1 MLAVKWRDS
10 MRNNKGITLVEVLVT
25 VAILSIVIVTAS
37 TFMTTSSRS
46 FARESADSDVQSEA
60 ELAVNQIEDLIIDV
74 NGGVSMTDDT
84 DKMELLLYHA
94 EDDSS
99 GVTVYKKRTVTWDKT
114 NGNIDCSEWNMVYD
128 SSVDDYVEDGAAVYA
143 GQLLAD
149 NVTNF
154 IVDLSDTVIKKGA
167 AKNGGDLTIVRSVS
181 IRVDCED
188 STGRADYATSPI
200 ITLRNRMMY
209 GNNAKEI
216 FNLTPVADTTFQL
229 YISNDTVDTAVPIID
244 RVTSVEKT
252 GVYHIFAMVNL
263 GSCINDLVDWEI
275 EEADSISMIDADGV
289 LSVAEYEP
297 NAYLTITARYKSN
310 PSKKATGVVK
320 VLGDSK
326 TLGVRIYTKS
336 LIPFNPKYGSYLT
349 EETKDSYTEE
359 ERARF
364 VYEWTVSEPE
374 RVEPFDND
382 KKDLELSIKK
392 EVGNYGK
399 YFTITLT
406 VTSPDT
412 GQSASDS
419 VTYRIDNEYITGGDN
434 YMMRGYEGQEDGYGG
449 LAWFSFKTPF
459 WTEDIKYEYY
469 FCNAEGEKI
478 SAYDDLLQYVKVKG
492 GHGSYWLT
500 FTRDLPPN
508 RTFYIKVIVHYR
520 NMFNYVDYNT
530 GTVFEDR
537 DLERIHEISAVQI
550 NGRVTHVQGANVINS
565 GFEFYYDL
573 VGYYALAWNNSFGLY
588 GGAPYAYSVEELV
601 YDAPEGVIVTCHPG
615 QTEAKQN
622 ELVWARATFECNDW
636 MMADHVNLKS
646 AKIKIYLKDYPEIYG
661 YETIIFD

>member
-1 MLAVKWRDS
+1 

-37 TFMTTSSRS
+37 AFMTTSSRS

-74 NGGVSMTDDT
+74 NGGVSMTDD
-84 DKMELLLYHA
+84 DAKMELLLYHA

-128 SSVDDYVEDGAAVYA
+128 TSVNDYVEDGAAVYDN
-143 GQLLAD
+143 QLLAD

-154 IVDLSDTVIKKGA
+154 IVDLSDTAIQKGA
-167 AKNGGDLTIVRSVS
+167 AKDGSDLTIIRSVS

-216 FNLTPVADTTFQL
+216 FDLTPVADTTFQL

-244 RVTSVEKT
+244 RVTSVEKK

-275 EEADSISMIDADGV
+275 EESDSLSVIDTEGV

-310 PSKKATGVVK
+310 PTKKATGVVK

-326 TLGVRIYTKS
+326 TLGVKITTSS
-336 LIPFNPKYGSYLT
+336 LLPFNPKYGSIVT
-349 EETKDSYTEE
+349 TDGYTEAE
-359 ERARF
+359 IARF
-364 VYEWTVSEPE
+364 NYKWTVSEPE
-374 RVEPFDND
+374 RVEAFADSTD
-382 KKDLELSIKK
+382 RLELNIKK
-392 EVGNYGK
+392 ETGNYGK

-419 VTYRIDNEYITGGDN
+419 VIYRIDNEYVTGGDN
-434 YMMRGYEGQEDGYGG
+434 HMMRGYEGGTEPGYGG
-449 LAWFSFKTPF
+449 LAWYTFNVPF
-459 WTEDIKYEYY
+459 DTNNVDFEYY
-469 FCNAEGEKI
+469 FCDEYGNRI
-478 SAYDDLLQYVKVKG
+478 SAYDNLLQYVKIHYFG
-492 GHGSYWLT
+492 DDTRGNAYWLT
-500 FTRDLPPN
+500 FTKDLPPE
-508 RTFYIKVIVHYR
+508 RTFYIKVRVTYHNTLHYVK
-520 NMFNYVDYNT
+520 NDKGDVL
-530 GTVFEDR
+530 EDVTY
-537 DLERIHEISAVQI
+537 ERIHEISAVQI
-550 NGRVTHVQGANVINS
+550 HGQITHVQNVNLYG
-565 GFEFYYDL
+565 GFNFYYTL
-573 VGYYALAWNNSFGLY
+573 VGYYALSWRSEPYA
-588 GGAPYAYSVEELV
+588 YAYSVEEFV
-601 YDAPEGVIVTCHPG
+601 YDAPEGVTVSIIPSG
-615 QTEAKQN
+615 AEAREN
-622 ELVWARATFECNDW
+622 DLVQAFGSFECNQEKW
-636 MMADHVNLKS
+636 MVAQQVKLKS
-646 AKIKIYLKDYPEIYG
+646 AKIKIYMKDHPEIYG
-661 YETIIFD
+661 YATIIFD